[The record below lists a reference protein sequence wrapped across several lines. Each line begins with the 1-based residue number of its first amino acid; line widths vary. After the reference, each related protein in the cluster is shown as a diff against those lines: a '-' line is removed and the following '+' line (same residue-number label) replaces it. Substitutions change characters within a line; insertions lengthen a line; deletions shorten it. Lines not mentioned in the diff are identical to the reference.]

1 MHWIG
6 KTGGKSLA
14 APGFFSFFLSSFGV
28 VGVSVYDPSGHVSWS
43 RGGVW
48 IQRCTILGLEASQR
62 HCGLHFSSSSF
73 CFDDTRRHRLAHFY
87 FFQTPRVACSWS
99 NRHHVHKQ
107 HVSPL
112 VPVLRSKCVM
122 ETARREVPRASR
134 NLDSRSAPAHASR
147 TTQRTLVQPRAPV
160 PALLAAV
167 SLTVFSTKAK
177 GPATIIPSYRHPYRP
192 TLDESHLGHPAPVA
206 ATTHNGQPTKTL
218 HGRLSSTARR

>member
-1 MHWIG
+1 MEPGRRLDSALYYSGARGFTEALRFAFFFIF
-6 KTGGKSLA
+6 LLLRRYQ
-14 APGFFSFFLSSFGV
+14 APPACAFLLLP
-28 VGVSVYDPSGHVSWS
+28 DP
-43 RGGVW
+43 
-48 IQRCTILGLEASQR
+48 
-62 HCGLHFSSSSF
+62 
-73 CFDDTRRHRLAHFY
+73 
-87 FFQTPRVACSWS
+87 ACSL
-99 NRHHVHKQ
+99 Q
-107 HVSPL
+107 L
-112 VPVLRSKCVM
+112 VKSTPCPQTARQPIGACLRSKCVM

-206 ATTHNGQPTKTL
+206 ATTHNGQPTKTG
-218 HGRLSSTARR
+218 HGGLSSTARR

>member
-1 MHWIG
+1 M
-6 KTGGKSLA
+6 A
-14 APGFFSFFLSSFGV
+14 APEFFFFFFFTSFGV
-28 VGVSVYDPSGHVSWS
+28 VGVSCLRSIWTCVMEPGRRLDSALYYTGA
-43 RGGVW
+43 RGF
-48 IQRCTILGLEASQR
+48 TEALR
-62 HCGLHFSSSSF
+62 FAFFFIF
-73 CFDDTRRHRLAHFY
+73 CFDDTRRHRVAHFY
-87 FFQTPRVACSWS
+87 FSQSPRVACSWS

-206 ATTHNGQPTKTL
+206 ATTHNGQPTKTG
-218 HGRLSSTARR
+218 HGELSSTARR